1 MDLNKIV
8 KGIVTLVGVALGVA
22 LLWYLRSIVLYIL
35 VAAVL
40 AIVGRPLVDRICRL
54 KLGNWQVSRTLGA
67 SITLLLMW
75 VVIGGF
81 CILFIP
87 LIMGKV
93 NELLTI
99 DWNNV
104 AESLRTPLANF
115 ENSINDYFTTPVIDV
130 VKILEEMFSK
140 VFTGDILSMFT
151 NVASSMASLGIGLFS
166 VTFIT
171 FFFLRDDGLFYKI
184 VTLFFPERFK
194 ENIYNALDSIT
205 ALLTRYFGGLMVE
218 STILMVVISVAMLL
232 FGMKLSNALVTGLIM
247 GIMNLVP
254 YAGPVIGCLI
264 SIVMGIITPIDGDM
278 GYTALVIAS
287 TIMGVKIIDDFIIQP
302 TLYSERVNAHPLEV
316 FIVILISGH
325 VGGVVGMLL
334 AIPLYTVMRVIARE
348 FFSEYGVVRRLTSKM
363 DEQ

>member
-1 MDLNKIV
+1 M
-8 KGIVTLVGVALGVA
+8 TLVAVALGLA
-22 LLWYLRSIVLYIL
+22 LVWYLRSIVFYIL
-35 VAAVL
+35 IAAVL
-40 AIVGRPLVDRICRL
+40 AIVGRPLVDRL
-54 KLGNWQVSRTLGA
+54 GKMKLGSWQLSRTVAA

-75 VVIGGF
+75 VVIGGLG
-81 CILFIP
+81 ILFIP
-87 LIMGKV
+87 LVVSKV

-99 DWNNV
+99 DWNSV
-104 AESLRTPLANF
+104 AESLREPLANF
-115 ENSINDYFTTPVIDV
+115 ENSINDHFSTPVIDV

-140 VFTGDILSMFT
+140 VFSGDILSMFT
-151 NVASSMASLGIGLFS
+151 NVASSMASLAIGLFS

-171 FFFLRDDGLFYKI
+171 FFFLRDDGLFYTI

-194 ENIYNALDSIT
+194 ESICNALDSIT

-218 STILMVVISVAMLL
+218 STILMVVISVAMLI
-232 FGMKLSNALVTGLIM
+232 FGMKPSNALVTGLIM

-287 TIMGVKIIDDFIIQP
+287 TVMVVKIIDDFIIQP
-302 TLYSERVNAHPLEV
+302 TLYSERVNAHPLEI

-325 VGGVVGMLL
+325 IGGVVGMLL
-334 AIPLYTVMRVIARE
+334 AIPLYTVIRVIARE
-348 FFSEYGVVRRLTSKM
+348 FFSEYGVVRRLTGKM
-363 DEQ
+363 DEK

>member
-1 MDLNKIV
+1 
-8 KGIVTLVGVALGVA
+8 
-22 LLWYLRSIVLYIL
+22 
-35 VAAVL
+35 
-40 AIVGRPLVDRICRL
+40 
-54 KLGNWQVSRTLGA
+54 
-67 SITLLLMW
+67 
-75 VVIGGF
+75 
-81 CILFIP
+81 
-87 LIMGKV
+87 
-93 NELLTI
+93 
-99 DWNNV
+99 
-104 AESLRTPLANF
+104 
-115 ENSINDYFTTPVIDV
+115 
-130 VKILEEMFSK
+130 
-140 VFTGDILSMFT
+140 
-151 NVASSMASLGIGLFS
+151 
-166 VTFIT
+166 
-171 FFFLRDDGLFYKI
+171 
-184 VTLFFPERFK
+184 
-194 ENIYNALDSIT
+194 
-205 ALLTRYFGGLMVE
+205 
-218 STILMVVISVAMLL
+218 MVVISVAMLL